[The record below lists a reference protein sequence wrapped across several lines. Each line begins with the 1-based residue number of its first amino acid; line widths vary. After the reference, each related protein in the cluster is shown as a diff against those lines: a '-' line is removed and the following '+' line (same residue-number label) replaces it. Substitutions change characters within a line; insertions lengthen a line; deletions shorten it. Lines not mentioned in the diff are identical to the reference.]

1 MKQYIMDISIGNCFF
16 DEKLLECEE
25 LFDERNYGE
34 FYSCI
39 NINYGIEEM
48 EKCDLN
54 VEGDLKN

>member
-1 MKQYIMDISIGNCFF
+1 MDISIGNCFF